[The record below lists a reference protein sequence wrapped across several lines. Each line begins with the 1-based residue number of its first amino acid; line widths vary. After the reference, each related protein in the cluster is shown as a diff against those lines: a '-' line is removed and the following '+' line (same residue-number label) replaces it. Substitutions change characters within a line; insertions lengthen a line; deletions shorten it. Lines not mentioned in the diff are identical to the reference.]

1 MMRRIAVVGDALE
14 TGGSILA
21 YAGPT
26 FTFGSPGRQVA
37 LIGGLAFCDA
47 CQGTGP
53 IAKAGGP
60 RRLKFMGETAAD
72 GDVVLCGCPTPP
84 RIVAVLA
91 GESWCDDMAET
102 SGVVTSGRNRDGSV
116 VSIIAGTYDESVHV
130 IGSGA
135 SIGYPYVIETSDGR
149 IHSGHLDDRG
159 YLPRIHTA
167 SEDEYIVYWGDEA
180 LARLSGDA

>member
-14 TGGSILA
+14 TGGRILA

-26 FTFGSPGRQVA
+26 FTFGNPGHQVA

-47 CQGTGP
+47 CRGTGP

-60 RRLKFMGETAAD
+60 RRLNFMGETAAD
-72 GDVVLCGCPTPP
+72 GDIVLCGCPTPP
-84 RIVAVLA
+84 RIKATLA

-102 SGVVTSGRNRDGSV
+102 SGVVASEKNREGGSV
-116 VSIIAGTYDESVHV
+116 IAGAYDESVHA

-135 SIGYPYVIETSDGR
+135 STGYPYVIETSDGR

-167 SEDEYIVYWGDEA
+167 DEDEYVVYWGDEA